1 MNKDGNIII
10 SEDQVN
16 NNSSL
21 LVEEIG
27 KSVGFNNSYKMKFK
41 IIFYVSSGPVQSTI
55 AKARTK
61 TLPQKVSSPAAP

>member
-1 MNKDGNIII
+1 MFQFNATLMNKDGNIII

-27 KSVGFNNSYKMKFK
+27 KSVGFNNSYKMKLK
-41 IIFYVSSGPVQSTI
+41 IIFYLISGPVHYC
-55 AKARTK
+55 
-61 TLPQKVSSPAAP
+61 